1 MPRAKS
7 SGRSSSGSSR
17 LPSAAWRPAANG
29 TALHARRLVMHDLQ
43 DREVV
48 AKLFDTLAPRF
59 VGAARRLHAPAARSG
74 SERATAAEI
83 AQVELVGSE
92 FTTRA
97 KAETEAKG
105 EGAGPKKRKGVSER
119 LRAAAER
126 LRSRG
131 KKDRGRTRQRSRP
144 KRTSTKGAGGA
155 KPRPKKQ
162 GPREARKVSSFKA
175 QVSAPTPSTLGSG
188 PNTQMPRTVRI
199 RRGRLCIVR
208 LDLRLQTF
216 LHLHPRPLR
225 LGGAR

>member
-1 MPRAKS
+1 MLRNQATALLRYEHLTTTVPRAKELRPFVERIITIAK
-7 SGRSSSGSSR
+7 RS
-17 LPSAAWRPAANG
+17 LAAGANG

-43 DREVV
+43 DQEVV

-59 VGAARRLHAPAARSG
+59 VGRPGGYTRLLRLG
-74 SERATAAEI
+74 FRKGDAAEI

-105 EGAGPKKRKGVSER
+105 EGAGPKKGKGVSER

-131 KKDRGRTRQRSRP
+131 KKDEAEP
-144 KRTSTKGAGGA
+144 AEKPAKRTSTKGAGGA

-162 GPREARKVSSFKA
+162 GPR
-175 QVSAPTPSTLGSG
+175 GS
-188 PNTQMPRTVRI
+188 
-199 RRGRLCIVR
+199 
-208 LDLRLQTF
+208 
-216 LHLHPRPLR
+216 
-225 LGGAR
+225 